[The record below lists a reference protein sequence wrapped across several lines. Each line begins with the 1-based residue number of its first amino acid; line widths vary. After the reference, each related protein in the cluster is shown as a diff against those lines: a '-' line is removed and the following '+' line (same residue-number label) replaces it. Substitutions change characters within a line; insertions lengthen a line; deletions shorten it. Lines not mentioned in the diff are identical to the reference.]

1 MTNICPVASRDCG
14 TNRQGSVAYELEDIE
29 SKITENISLAASGDL
44 TFDVPEFF
52 RQLDQ
57 ECSKVKRAFR
67 QQVVSF
73 ENERLVKRYFHFHQ
87 ESLIDLIDTLSTE
100 QQLKHPFLQSIL
112 DRLAGLLNYLEEHFP
127 DYFNQDMKMPVI
139 YGPTIRKELDE
150 FRALLLERFRDTAT
164 DVSLIDLLKAS
175 LDVYLNTKGSLT
187 FRQFYYLKLLRLNI
201 EGIEVSGPEFATIDL
216 IRVLMHCNFNSESF
230 YAYVLKYMSH
240 SIEVAESLG
249 DRLELL
255 IFYLK
260 FANQEA
266 SNHAIAFN
274 HQYPPI
280 SVQVAD
286 WLSQEV
292 MYLKTK
298 QQLMSVAS
306 AEDIVP
312 SEFRLQFNLSVSQLA
327 LLFRAFIE
335 TGVIQNKNT
344 SELLRFLAKYVK
356 TKRSEN
362 ISYESFRIKYYSI
375 EAGTKDAVKKTLQSM
390 LTFIGKN

>member
-14 TNRQGSVAYELEDIE
+14 TNRQRSVAYELEDIE

-139 YGPTIRKELDE
+139 YRQTIRKELDE

-164 DVSLIDLLKAS
+164 DVALIDLLQAS
-175 LDVYLNTKGSLT
+175 LDVDINAKGSFT
-187 FRQFYYLKLLRLNI
+187 FRQFYYLKRLRLNI
-201 EGIEVSGPEFATIDL
+201 EGLEVSNADFSTIDL
-216 IRVLMHCNFNSESF
+216 IRVLMHCNFNTESF
-230 YAYVLKYMSH
+230 YTYVLKYMSH

-249 DRLELL
+249 DRLEQL
-255 IFYLK
+255 IFLPEVCESGDVK
-260 FANQEA
+260 SCHCIQ
-266 SNHAIAFN
+266 
-274 HQYPPI
+274 PP
-280 SVQVAD
+280 
-286 WLSQEV
+286 
-292 MYLKTK
+292 
-298 QQLMSVAS
+298 
-306 AEDIVP
+306 
-312 SEFRLQFNLSVSQLA
+312 VSTYQ
-327 LLFRAFIE
+327 RA
-335 TGVIQNKNT
+335 G
-344 SELLRFLAKYVK
+344 S
-356 TKRSEN
+356 
-362 ISYESFRIKYYSI
+362 
-375 EAGTKDAVKKTLQSM
+375 
-390 LTFIGKN
+390 